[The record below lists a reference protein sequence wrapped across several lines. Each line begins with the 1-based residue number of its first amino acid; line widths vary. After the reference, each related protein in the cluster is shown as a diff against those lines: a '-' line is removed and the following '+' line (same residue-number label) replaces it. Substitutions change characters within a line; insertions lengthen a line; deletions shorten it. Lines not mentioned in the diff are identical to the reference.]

1 VAFAVPLLWLFL
13 LNPASFDALWKGR
26 TFQLFFVWLILLELI
41 LGWETLQKR
50 RINKPTKN
58 KLTVLLIALL
68 LPTLYVV
75 ISNYFELN
83 IAIVDSSKQ
92 GGIYWYNDM
101 PAAIEYLVFAVFL
114 SLMTLLI
121 LGVNGL
127 KSFAIPVLFAVTVG
141 AISL

>member
-1 VAFAVPLLWLFL
+1 MRIEIVKITKENVKKILLLTPLVAFAVPLLWLFL

-75 ISNYFELN
+75 ISNYFGLN
-83 IAIVDSSKQ
+83 IAIAD
-92 GGIYWYNDM
+92 
-101 PAAIEYLVFAVFL
+101 
-114 SLMTLLI
+114 
-121 LGVNGL
+121 
-127 KSFAIPVLFAVTVG
+127 
-141 AISL
+141 